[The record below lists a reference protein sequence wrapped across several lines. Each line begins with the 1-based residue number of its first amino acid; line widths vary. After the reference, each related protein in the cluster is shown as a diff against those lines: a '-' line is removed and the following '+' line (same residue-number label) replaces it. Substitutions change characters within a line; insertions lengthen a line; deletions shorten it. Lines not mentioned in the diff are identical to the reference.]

1 MEFEY
6 IQVTRNYGDD
16 INFVN
21 VMAEDGWE
29 LVTIVNVRVTF
40 IYWFRRKKQN
50 NGEFTVKFK

>member
-16 INFVN
+16 VNFVN
-21 VMAEDGWE
+21 IMAEDSWE
-29 LVTIVNVRVTF
+29 LVNVVNDRVSF

>member
-16 INFVN
+16 VNFVN

-29 LVTIVNVRVTF
+29 LVNVVNDHLTF